1 MTLDRAQM
9 TTKNREVVVVLGAS
23 PKAER
28 YSNQAVR
35 LLKEHGYTVIPVN
48 PGVASIE
55 DLPVAKDLRAV
66 RDAVFTLSVYVGPE
80 RSAALIDDMVA
91 LHPAR
96 VVLNPGTESPVLET
110 VLRSHGIEVMHDC
123 TLRMLREGR
132 F

>member
-1 MTLDRAQM
+1 M
-9 TTKNREVVVVLGAS
+9 TTTEQVVVVLGAS

-28 YSNQAVR
+28 FSNQAVC

-48 PGVASIE
+48 PAFASIE

-80 RSAALIDDMVA
+80 RSAALLDDMIA
-91 LHPAR
+91 LRPAR
-96 VVLNPGTESPVLET
+96 VVLNPGTESPALET
-110 VLRSHGIEVMHDC
+110 ALSAHGIHVVRDC